1 MGTLSDNYTE
11 NVRLFDEALGVG
23 RSVDMVSRDYVIGG
37 RRARIW
43 VVDGYGL
50 DETLALWPLQM
61 DFSNLPLLDKG
72 ALTHKIMRSAFQ

>member
-23 RSVDMVSRDYVIGG
+23 RSVDMVSRDYLIAG

-50 DETLALWPLQM
+50 DETLERM
-61 DFSNLPLLDKG
+61 G
-72 ALTHKIMRSAFQ
+72 AF

>member
-23 RSVDMVSRDYVIGG
+23 RSVDMVSRNYVIGG

-43 VVDGYGL
+43 VIDGYGKDGIL
-50 DETLALWPLQM
+50 ER
-61 DFSNLPLLDKG
+61 KG
-72 ALTHKIMRSAFQ
+72 TTSAAVYRLTVGE